1 MGRENCAGL
10 FILLTI
16 IVRIIVFITKWGFGL
31 SRSTHRNGY
40 LYFGPP
46 QLRLSTVDG
55 LLKQHETA
63 DHVGVQFGGES
74 DDDDTWDE
82 ETEKLASSDV
92 PVPRPSRGVAIGH
105 LPLRRGFDGAAV
117 VASHPIP
124 TRSLN

>member
-1 MGRENCAGL
+1 
-10 FILLTI
+10 
-16 IVRIIVFITKWGFGL
+16 
-31 SRSTHRNGY
+31 
-40 LYFGPP
+40 
-46 QLRLSTVDG
+46 VDG

-105 LPLRRGFDGAAV
+105 LPPPTWFRRGSG
-117 VASHPIP
+117 SCIPPIP